1 MKATDF
7 WIGCHIYK
15 SCRSF
20 EKFWD
25 FGHFSRSFEGERAIL
40 LEGCQC
46 SAVHIPKSNIFLPW
60 RCKSAEILKFDVSWN
75 NWISVQQEKK
85 QYLDF
90 YSEFIPYHSS
100 ALSEESSHH
109 SDSRWRNLGQIST
122 VWQRH
127 CLQKGPYFKDLVLNK
142 DLLWHFGSLLGPYLY
157 FRVLIF
163 TILVS
168 FTQRMSI

>member
-60 RCKSAEILKFDVSWN
+60 RSKSAEILKFDVSWN

-85 QYLDF
+85 EYLDF

-100 ALSEESSHH
+100 VRSPHITVIVDEE
-109 SDSRWRNLGQIST
+109 
-122 VWQRH
+122 
-127 CLQKGPYFKDLVLNK
+127 
-142 DLLWHFGSLLGPYLY
+142 
-157 FRVLIF
+157 
-163 TILVS
+163 ILVK
-168 FTQRMSI
+168 FQHLGKDKKYIK